1 VCALRQAGRRACACA
16 LEQLQP
22 RLTSVWTGM
31 MARQS
36 DNNMAAVA
44 AGLLF
49 NTGIVL
55 SAVSEPT
62 FLSRALIWAGVGAS
76 AKWAAGVL
84 KVKQLDKKL
93 ASVGSAVARK

>member
-1 VCALRQAGRRACACA
+1 
-16 LEQLQP
+16 
-22 RLTSVWTGM
+22 M
-31 MARQS
+31 
-36 DNNMAAVA
+36 A
-44 AGLLF
+44 AGLFF

-62 FLSRALIWAGVGAS
+62 YLSRALVWAGIASS
-76 AKWAAGVL
+76 AKWVAGVL